1 MRRITTAALAAT
13 LLSAL
18 TLLAGAAPA
27 GAQMV
32 PYIVGG
38 QKTEASSYPWQ
49 VYVNLHV
56 LSGSQDMEISCGGS
70 ILDSTHIL
78 TAAHCVDQE
87 GTTVHY
93 PASDIKVYA
102 GLSSL
107 KELEGSGAPKYQVK
121 HVLSYRVHP
130 DYSPLPNIRDD
141 VAVLTLEAPL
151 ALEAAKNTAAIGL
164 VAPGA
169 TPAAGTTLSV
179 SGFGKENGLEGE
191 GEAAQPDGNL
201 YSTTLTAIGSDPCRT
216 VVGANS
222 AVLLCAASATSSA
235 CEGDSGGPLTQ
246 GSPAVE
252 VGVVDF
258 GGKSCP
264 VGGVNVFTNL
274 AAPEIRSFIEGSES
288 PPLAARPTAVPPT
301 LKTVGA
307 SPVDY
312 SPITCEPGGW
322 DSPAAFAYT
331 FETEGTAPQVLQSGP
346 SNVFVPASGA
356 VGYSLVCVVQ
366 AANAG
371 GVSTARS
378 AGTAGV
384 TLDTAAPSAR
394 IAGRPRCHLQACTL
408 TISASDPNAVALTLK
423 ATASYPYRTTCK
435 VTRHH
440 HRTAVPCT
448 RTRSLPMSLSSL
460 AAGSY
465 KASVSRLP
473 YGQKVRFAVLAH
485 NAAGLSQ
492 SSPSATSATLSA
504 PRKKAKKH

>member
-1 MRRITTAALAAT
+1 
-13 LLSAL
+13 
-18 TLLAGAAPA
+18 
-27 GAQMV
+27 
-32 PYIVGG
+32 
-38 QKTEASSYPWQ
+38 
-49 VYVNLHV
+49 
-56 LSGSQDMEISCGGS
+56 MEISCGGS
-70 ILDSTHIL
+70 ILDATHIL

-93 PASDIKVYA
+93 PASDITVYA

-107 KELEGSGAPKYQVK
+107 KELTEGGAIKYEK
-121 HVLSYRVHP
+121 RHVLSDRVHP

-151 ALEAAKNTAAIGL
+151 VLEASRNTAAIPL
-164 VAPGA
+164 VASGG
-169 TPAAGTTLSV
+169 TPAPGTTLSL

-201 YSTTLTAIGSDPCRT
+201 YATTLTAIGSDPCRAA
-216 VVGANS
+216 VGANS

-252 VGVVDF
+252 VGIVDF

-264 VGGVNVFTNL
+264 VGGVNVFTNV
-274 AAPEIRSFIEGSES
+274 AAPEIRSFIEGNES
-288 PPLAARPTAVPPT
+288 PPLAARPTAAPS
-301 LKTVGA
+301 LKTIGA

-322 DSPAAFAYT
+322 DSPAAFSYT
-331 FETEGTAPQVLQSGP
+331 FETEGTTPQVLQSGP
-346 SNVFVPASGA
+346 SDVFIPASGA

-366 AANAG
+366 AANPG

-384 TLDTAAPSAR
+384 TLDTAAPSAT
-394 IAGRPRCHLQACTL
+394 IAGRPHCHLQACTL
-408 TISASDPNAVALTLK
+408 SISASDPNAVAVTVT
-423 ATASYPYRTTCK
+423 ATASYPYKTRCK

-440 HRTAVPCT
+440 HRTTVPCT
-448 RTRSLPMSLSSL
+448 RTKSLSMSLAGL

-465 KASVSRLP
+465 RASVSRLP
-473 YGQKVRFAVLAH
+473 YGKKVRFAVLAH
-485 NAAGLSQ
+485 DAAGLSQ
-492 SSPSATSATLSA
+492 SSPAATSATLSA